1 MRTTLRNIDRVLG
14 VKSPTVKIRRDRK
27 PLTPAPSVLTVPVM
41 TPEQE
46 LNFADFVE
54 KVNGRCAITGLYIG
68 KAMFQFSGQDLVQ
81 QLTTDP
87 VMAGVLV
94 GSDFTLVTLLT
105 LAFYKPT
112 DYDNLIEFGV
122 KVMYRFAMLQWVW
135 IIGGYIF

>member
-1 MRTTLRNIDRVLG
+1 MRTTLRNLDRVLG
-14 VKSPTVKIRRDRK
+14 IRSPTVKIRRDRK
-27 PLTPAPSVLTVPVM
+27 KPSLPPTPVM
-41 TPEQE
+41 IPKQE
-46 LNFADFVE
+46 IDFADFVE

-68 KAMFQFSGQDLVQ
+68 KAMFQFTGQDLIQ

-87 VMAGVLV
+87 VQAGMLV
-94 GSDFTLVTLLT
+94 GGDFTLVTLLT

-112 DYDNLIEFGV
+112 NYDNLVEFSV

>member
-1 MRTTLRNIDRVLG
+1 MKNTLRNIDRVLG
-14 VKSPTVKIRRDRK
+14 IRSPTVKIRRDRK
-27 PLTPAPSVLTVPVM
+27 PTVPPTPTL

-54 KVNGRCAITGLYIG
+54 KVNGRCAVSGLYIG

-81 QLTTDP
+81 QLTVDP
-87 VMAGVLV
+87 VMAGILV
-94 GSDFTLVTLLT
+94 GGDFTLVTLLT

-112 DYDNLIEFGV
+112 DYDNLVEFSV

>member
-1 MRTTLRNIDRVLG
+1 MKSTLRNLDRVLG
-14 VKSPTVKIRRDRK
+14 VRVATVKIRKSKAQPPPK
-27 PLTPAPSVLTVPVM
+27 PEHQQL
-41 TPEQE
+41 QE
-46 LNFADFVE
+46 VNLADFVE

-94 GSDFTLVTLLT
+94 GGDFTLVTLLT

-135 IIGGYIF
+135 IICGYIF

>member
-1 MRTTLRNIDRVLG
+1 MKTTLRNLVRVLG
-14 VKSPTVKIRRDRK
+14 VRSPTVKIRRDHK
-27 PLTPAPSVLTVPVM
+27 PLTPVPSVLPTLP
-41 TPEQE
+41 TPKRE
-46 LNFADFVE
+46 LDFADFVE

-68 KAMFQFSGQDLVQ
+68 KAVFQFTGQDLVQ

-94 GSDFTLVTLLT
+94 GGDFTLVTLLT

-112 DYDNLIEFGV
+112 DYDILIEFGV

-135 IIGGYIF
+135 IISGYIF

>member
-1 MRTTLRNIDRVLG
+1 MKNTLRNLDRVLG
-14 VKSPTVKIRRDRK
+14 IRSTTVKIRRDRK
-27 PLTPAPSVLTVPVM
+27 DRKPTVIPTPTL

-54 KVNGRCAITGLYIG
+54 KVNGRCAVTGLYIG

-81 QLTTDP
+81 QLTVDP
-87 VMAGVLV
+87 VMAGILV
-94 GSDFTLVTLLT
+94 GGDFTLVTLLT

-112 DYDNLIEFGV
+112 DYDNLVEFSV

>member
-1 MRTTLRNIDRVLG
+1 MRTTLLNLDRVLG
-14 VKSPTVKIRRDRK
+14 VKSPTVKIKRDRK
-27 PLTPAPSVLTVPVM
+27 PLTPTPVM